1 MCAVRS
7 RDVTQADSEIPV
19 YEGQAGVEAA
29 YERAERE
36 RIPFFGIEQYEE
48 GYAVTYDLLPAGKRL
63 ARTAHKEVKVRLTS
77 ELEDIVGDSQHQTVE
92 VSKTV
97 NDSLGNVS
105 LFATEESA
113 RQVARA
119 IEPIVLEEANWVDG

>member
-1 MCAVRS
+1 MTPAEDES
-7 RDVTQADSEIPV
+7 RIPV
-19 YEGQAGVEAA
+19 YEGQSGVEAA
-29 YERAERE
+29 YERAERDGV
-36 RIPFFGIEQYEE
+36 PFFGIEHYEE

-77 ELEDIVGDSQHQTVE
+77 EIEEIVGDSQRQTAE

-105 LFATEESA
+105 MFATEESA
-113 RQVARA
+113 RRVARA
-119 IEPIVLEEANWVDG
+119 IAPVVLEEANWVDE

>member
-1 MCAVRS
+1 
-7 RDVTQADSEIPV
+7 VTRADSEIPV
-19 YEGQAGVEAA
+19 YQGQSGVEAA
-29 YERAERE
+29 YERAERDGV
-36 RIPFFGIEQYEE
+36 PFFGIEQYEE

-77 ELEDIVGDSQHQTVE
+77 EIEDIVGDSQRQTAE

-105 LFATEESA
+105 MFVTEESA
-113 RQVARA
+113 RQVAQA